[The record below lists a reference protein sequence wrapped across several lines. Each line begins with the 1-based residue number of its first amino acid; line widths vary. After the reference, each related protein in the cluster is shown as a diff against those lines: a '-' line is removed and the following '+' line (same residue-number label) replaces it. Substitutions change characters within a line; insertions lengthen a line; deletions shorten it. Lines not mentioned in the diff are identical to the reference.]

1 MTDYKS
7 KVKRTEHWETFYATT
22 KYKGYMI
29 TIYSPAQ
36 DYENEHEIK
45 GKVSWNVRYKN
56 GMSIADGLSTSE
68 KNGLKRAKEYITSM
82 SKKK

>member
-7 KVKRTEHWETFYATT
+7 KIKRTEHWETFHATT

-29 TIYSPAQ
+29 IVYSPVQ
-36 DYENEHEIK
+36 DENGHEIK
-45 GKVSWNVRYKN
+45 GKVLWNVRYKN
-56 GMSIADGLSTSE
+56 GAWIANGLSTSE